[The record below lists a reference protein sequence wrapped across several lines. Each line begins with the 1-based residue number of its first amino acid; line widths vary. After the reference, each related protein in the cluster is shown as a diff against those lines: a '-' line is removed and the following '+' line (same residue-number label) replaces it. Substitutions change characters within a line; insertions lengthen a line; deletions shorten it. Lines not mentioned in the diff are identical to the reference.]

1 MTEYYADKHGFLN
14 ALFSAK
20 YDSAAKLLGCIILV
34 FSIFSIIFFC
44 FSQFL
49 CFNESIR

>member
-1 MTEYYADKHGFLN
+1 MSEYYADRHIFLN

-20 YDSAAKLLGCIILV
+20 YDSAAKLLECIILL
-34 FSIFSIIFFC
+34 FSIFSTIFFC

-49 CFNESIR
+49 CFNDSIR